1 MFSRAGDEK
10 TENTTQIQNVAII
23 GLGWYGAQ
31 CALHL
36 AQNDQYKITVFE
48 QNSSPFGGISGT
60 FGVRLHIG
68 PHYPRSQETRENCR
82 EGRLEFQ
89 ATYPELVNEHSH
101 SIYGVGKSDV
111 EGKPSKVSSEQF
123 KNICYETPTQQLS
136 EIDILSSEFT
146 ENLESAFDIPEEASL
161 ALGNRL
167 KKYFNARLRCSSVEI
182 KYNYDVSRII
192 PKDEKYQIIATS
204 TENHHF
210 TMQSVFWFDRVINA
224 TSFKAH
230 IPRSLPEPLKIIY
243 QVCLAL
249 VYEALNP
256 PEKPKSFIAMDGLFP
271 CVMPYDIRE
280 DDTTKINYYILTHAK
295 YTNVMTANNLHDA
308 ENFLKYEVPALM
320 PEVHRQSEADIL
332 RFWPGFSSEFK
343 YIGYRGVVLVK
354 PAAETEFR
362 SAITFEENGVIHIV
376 PGKVSDIFHVA
387 REVETLLSNNPSLI
401 NCDGEFCYVKGG
413 VLDKGK
419 PELSLPLSG
428 DRNTSGLQT
437 HMELRTT
444 PIQPIIFHEIA
455 PLTTSSAFFDSN
467 PRSSLDSTISKLVTA
482 SLDA

>member
-10 TENTTQIQNVAII
+10 TGNTSEIMNVAII

-36 AQNDQYKITVFE
+36 AQNGRYKITVFE
-48 QNSSPFGGISGT
+48 QNSSSFGGISGT

-101 SIYGVGKSDV
+101 SIYGIGQSDV

-123 KNICYETPTQQLS
+123 KNICYESPTPKLS

-167 KKYFNARLRCSSVEI
+167 KKYFNARLRNSSIEI
-182 KYNYDVSRII
+182 RYNYDVSRVIS
-192 PKDEKYQIIATS
+192 KDERYQIIATS
-204 TENHHF
+204 TENNHF
-210 TMQSVFWFDRVINA
+210 TMQSIFLFDRVINA

-230 IPRSLPEPLKIIY
+230 IPRSLPEPLRVIY

-280 DDTTKINYYILTHAK
+280 DDTTKISYYILTHAK
-295 YTNVMTANNLHDA
+295 YTNIMTANNLHDA
-308 ENFLKYEVPALM
+308 ETFLKYEVPSLI
-320 PEVHRQSEADIL
+320 PEIQRQSEADIL
-332 RFWPGFSSEFK
+332 RFWPGFSSEFR

-362 SAITFEENGVIHIV
+362 SAITFEENGIVHIV

-387 REVETLLSNNPSLI
+387 REVETLLSNNLGVI
-401 NCDGEFCYVKGG
+401 NCDGEFRYVRGG

-419 PELSLPLSG
+419 HELSLPLSG
-428 DRNTSGLQT
+428 DRNTSRLQT
-437 HMELRTT
+437 HTELRTT
-444 PIQPIIFHEIA
+444 PIQTIISHDIA
-455 PLTTSSAFFDSN
+455 SLTTSSAFFDANSRN
-467 PRSSLDSTISKLVTA
+467 SLHTTTSEFVSA

>member
-1 MFSRAGDEK
+1 M
-10 TENTTQIQNVAII
+10 
-23 GLGWYGAQ
+23 
-31 CALHL
+31 
-36 AQNDQYKITVFE
+36 
-48 QNSSPFGGISGT
+48 
-60 FGVRLHIG
+60 RLHIG

-82 EGRLEFQ
+82 EGRLEFE

-101 SIYGVGKSDV
+101 SIYGIGKSDV

-123 KNICYETPTQQLS
+123 RSICHETPTPKLS
-136 EIDILSSEFT
+136 EIDIFSSEFT

-161 ALGNRL
+161 ALGDRL
-167 KKYFNARLRCSSVEI
+167 KRYFNARLESYSSIEI

-192 PKDEKYQIIATS
+192 PKDGKYKIISTS

-210 TMQSVFWFDRVINA
+210 TMQSIFWFDRVINA

-230 IPRSLPEPLKIIY
+230 IPRSLPYPLKVIY

-280 DDTTKINYYILTHAK
+280 NETTKINYYILTHAK
-295 YTNVMTANNLHDA
+295 YTNIMTSNNLHDA

-320 PEVHRQSEADIL
+320 PEVQRQSEADIL
-332 RFWPGFSSEFK
+332 RFWPGFSSEFRH
-343 YIGYRGVVLVK
+343 IGYRGVVLVK

-362 SAITFEENGVIHIV
+362 SAITFEENGIVHIV
-376 PGKVSDIFHVA
+376 PGKVSDVFHVA
-387 REVETLLSNNPSLI
+387 REVKTLLSNNPSLI
-401 NCDGEFCYVKGG
+401 SCDGEFRYVKGG

-419 PELSLPLSG
+419 LELSLPLSG

-437 HMELRTT
+437 HTELRTT
-444 PIQPIIFHEIA
+444 PIQPVMSHNIVS
-455 PLTTSSAFFDSN
+455 LTTSSAFFDPNS
-467 PRSSLDSTISKLVTA
+467 RISTNNSIGKLIPA
-482 SLDA
+482 SLDL

>member
-1 MFSRAGDEK
+1 MFSKAG
-10 TENTTQIQNVAII
+10 TENTSKIQEVAII

-36 AQNDQYKITVFE
+36 AENEQYKITVFE
-48 QNSSPFGGISGT
+48 KNSSSFGGISGT

-68 PHYPRSQETRENCR
+68 PHYPRSQETRKNCR

-89 ATYPELVNEHSH
+89 ATYPELINEHSH
-101 SIYGVGKSDV
+101 SIYGIGKSDV

-123 KNICYETPTQQLS
+123 KSICYESPTPKLS

-146 ENLESAFDIPEEASL
+146 ENLESAFDIPEETSL
-161 ALGNRL
+161 ALGSRL
-167 KKYFNARLRCSSVEI
+167 KKYFNARLGYSSVEI

-192 PKDEKYQIIATS
+192 PKDGRYQIIATS

-210 TMQSVFWFDRVINA
+210 TMQSIFLFDRVINA
-224 TSFKAH
+224 TSFQAH
-230 IPRSLPEPLKIIY
+230 IPRSLPEPIKIIY

-280 DDTTKINYYILTHAK
+280 DDTTKISYYILTHAK
-295 YTNVMTANNLHDA
+295 YTNIMTANNLYGA
-308 ENFLKYEVPALM
+308 ENFLKYEVPALV
-320 PEVHRQSEADIL
+320 PEVTRQSEADIL
-332 RFWPGFSSEFK
+332 RFWPGFSSEFR

-362 SAITFEENGVIHIV
+362 SAITFEANGIVHIV

-387 REVETLLSNNPSLI
+387 REVETLLSNNPALI
-401 NCDGEFCYVKGG
+401 SCDREFRYVRDG

-437 HMELRTT
+437 HTELRTI
-444 PIQPIIFHEIA
+444 PIQPIISNDVVS
-455 PLTTSSAFFDSN
+455 LTTSSAFFDAN
-467 PRSSLDSTISKLVTA
+467 PKSSPDTTISKLVSA
-482 SLDA
+482 SLDT

>member
-1 MFSRAGDEK
+1 MFSRASDEK

-36 AQNDQYKITVFE
+36 AKNDQYKITVFE
-48 QNSSPFGGISGT
+48 QNRSSFDGISGT

-68 PHYPRSQETRENCR
+68 PHYPRSRETRENCR

-89 ATYPELVNEHSH
+89 TTYPELVNEHSH
-101 SIYGVGKSDV
+101 SIYGIGKSDA

-123 KNICYETPTQQLS
+123 KSICYEVPTPQLS

-167 KKYFNARLRCSSVEI
+167 KKYFNARLRYSSVEI

-192 PKDEKYQIIATS
+192 PKDGKYQIIATS

-230 IPRSLPEPLKIIY
+230 IPRSLPEPLKVIY

-280 DDTTKINYYILTHAK
+280 DETTKINYYILTHAK
-295 YTNVMTANNLHDA
+295 YTNIMTANNLHDA
-308 ENFLKYEVPALM
+308 ENFLKHEVPALM
-320 PEVHRQSEADIL
+320 PEIKRQSEADIL
-332 RFWPGFSSEFK
+332 RFWPGFSSEFRH
-343 YIGYRGVVLVK
+343 IGYRGVVLVK

-362 SAITFEENGVIHIV
+362 SAITFEESGIIHIV
-376 PGKVSDIFHVA
+376 PGKVSDVFHVA
-387 REVETLLSNNPSLI
+387 REVETLLSNNLDLI
-401 NCDGEFCYVKGG
+401 NQDNEFRYVKGG

-419 PELSLPLSG
+419 MELSLPLSG

-437 HMELRTT
+437 HTELRTPPVDT
-444 PIQPIIFHEIA
+444 IISHN
-455 PLTTSSAFFDSN
+455 TSSPVIKASFFDPNSRISVDT
-467 PRSSLDSTISKLVTA
+467 PTSLHIL
-482 SLDA
+482 

>member
-1 MFSRAGDEK
+1 MFARTNHEK
-10 TENTTQIQNVAII
+10 TEDTFPIQNIAIV

-36 AQNDQYKITVFE
+36 AQTGRYKITVFE
-48 QNSSPFGGISGT
+48 QNRTPFSGISGT

-89 ATYPELVNEHSH
+89 ATYPELINEHSH
-101 SIYGVGKSDV
+101 SIYGIGKSDA
-111 EGKPSKVSSEQF
+111 EGKPSKVNSEQF
-123 KNICYETPTQQLS
+123 KIICHETPTPQFS
-136 EIDILSSEFT
+136 EIELSSSEFT

-167 KKYFNARLRCSSVEI
+167 AQYFNARLSNTSIEI
-182 KYNYDVSRII
+182 KYGYDVSRIL
-192 PKDEKYQIIATS
+192 PKEGKCEIIATS
-204 TENHHF
+204 TENHHV
-210 TMQSVFWFDRVINA
+210 TMQSIFWFDRVINA

-230 IPRSLPEPLKIIY
+230 IPHSLPNPLRIVY

-249 VYEALNP
+249 VYEASNP

-280 DDTTKINYYILTHAK
+280 DATKKINYYILTHAK
-295 YTNVMTANNLHDA
+295 YTNIMTANNLNDA
-308 ENFLKYEVPALM
+308 ESFLKREAPALT
-320 PEVHRQSEADIL
+320 PEVKRQSETDIV
-332 RFWPGFSSEFK
+332 RFWPGFASEFT
-343 YIGYRGVVLVK
+343 YIGYRGVVLAK

-387 REVETLLSNNPSLI
+387 REVETLLSNDLDLI
-401 NCDGEFCYVKGG
+401 NQDGPFYYVKGG
-413 VLDKGK
+413 ILDKGK
-419 PELSLPLSG
+419 TELAIPLSG

-437 HMELRTT
+437 HRELSASPAT
-444 PIQPIIFHEIA
+444 
-455 PLTTSSAFFDSN
+455 AFFRTKPN
-467 PRSSLDSTISKLVTA
+467 PVPSESALVCGSPALDI
-482 SLDA
+482 